1 MENNQI
7 NYEDYDVKSLVEQNQ
22 FLVNQ
27 IYELRRKI
35 DFLVWESTQSMNP
48 EDYYYPENIE
58 DYWYPEPEDFA
69 DPVVFIPDWQAPNP
83 NESDL

>member
-22 FLVNQ
+22 FLCNQ
-27 IYELRRKI
+27 IYELRRRI
-35 DFLVWESTQSMNP
+35 DFLVWENTHSMNP

-58 DYWYPEPEDFA
+58 CYWYPEAEDFE
-69 DPVVFIPDWQAPNP
+69 DPFVFIPDWQAPNP
-83 NESDL
+83 NE